1 MMKDQV
7 DRRTAIEL
15 ALLML
20 GGAVITISGC
30 GGGGTPAGPSNPGPT
45 PTPGGDEVGAI
56 SANHGHTATLTAA
69 VLTAG
74 NGLTLEIRGSASHP
88 HTVAISGA
96 EGVQVRDGQRVAK
109 ASSVDDNHNHTVT
122 FN

>member
-15 ALLML
+15 ALMML

-30 GGGGTPAGPSNPGPT
+30 GGGGTPAGPNPAPT
-45 PTPGGDEVGAI
+45 PTPGPGDEVGTI
-56 SANHGHTATLTAA
+56 SGNHGHSAVIMAA
-69 VLTAG
+69 DLTAG
-74 NGLTLEIRGSASHP
+74 NGLTLHLRGSATHD
-88 HTVAISGA
+88 HVIELAGTEVVRI
-96 EGVQVRDGQRVAK
+96 RDGGSVAK
-109 ASSVDDNHNHTVT
+109 GSTLTDNHTHTVT